1 MSRRVDMTSFLCSLC
16 STSQIEMLVLNF
28 RSCVL
33 GKFYLK
39 SFTYQYPHLLN
50 QLINTQSW
58 ILSWAGSL
66 MSKLIVLQTKY
77 PVLMISVAWSIL
89 VVHLSPELLLS
100 GALTCLPLDQLSPFH
115 LPEGGQ
121 GSPRPRPRAPSAQTE
136 PPGCSS
142 LSSSPGR
149 HTCPA
154 QPQPNGKWEKAV
166 FFGKNSSALAA
177 KPYEFMSAKTG
188 IS

>member
-1 MSRRVDMTSFLCSLC
+1 MSRRVDMTSFLCSVC
-16 STSQIEMLVLNF
+16 GTSQVEMPVLNF
-28 RSCVL
+28 RSYFL
-33 GKFYLK
+33 GKFHIK
-39 SFTYQYPHLLN
+39 SFTYQYLHWLN
-50 QLINTQSW
+50 QLINTESW

-66 MSKLIVLQTKY
+66 MSKLTVLQTKY
-77 PVLMISVAWSIL
+77 PVLMIRVSRNIL

-100 GALTCLPLDQLSPFH
+100 DALTCLPLDQLSPFH

-121 GSPRPRPRAPSAQTE
+121 DSPRPRPRAPSAQTE

-142 LSSSPGR
+142 LLSPGR
-149 HTCPA
+149 CTHPA
-154 QPQPNGKWEKAV
+154 QPQSNGKWDKAV
-166 FFGKNSSALAA
+166 FFGKNSSALTA